1 MVIKLDV
8 HSKEMRSYNMSQIR
22 SKDTKP
28 EVKVRKYLFSH
39 GFRYRKNDKRYPGH
53 PDIVLP
59 KYHTIIFINGCFW
72 HMHIGCKDFSIPK
85 SNTEFWSEKLKRNYE
100 HDQEVY
106 QQLRNLGWNIIVL
119 WQCELKNSTF
129 ENRMKQLTDEI
140 TKRKSL

>member
-8 HSKEMRSYNMSQIR
+8 HSKEVRSYNMSQIR

-28 EVKVRKYLFSH
+28 EVKVRRYLFSH

-72 HMHIGCKDFSIPK
+72 HMHIGCKDFSMPK
-85 SNTEFWSEKLKRNYE
+85 SNTEFWSRKLKRNYE
-100 HDQEVY
+100 HDQEIY
-106 QQLRNLGWNIIVL
+106 QQLHDLGWNIIVL
-119 WQCELKNSTF
+119 WQCELKNSNF

-140 TKRKSL
+140 TSR

>member
-85 SNTEFWSEKLKRNYE
+85 SNTEFWSKKLKRNYE
-100 HDQEVY
+100 HDQKVY

>member
-1 MVIKLDV
+1 MIKLDV

-85 SNTEFWSEKLKRNYE
+85 SNTEFWSKKLKRNYE

>member
-85 SNTEFWSEKLKRNYE
+85 SNTEFWSKKLKRNYE